1 MARNGSLVITG
12 LREPVAPVVVMMG
25 VAGTGKSAVGSAF
38 AEATGWAFLDADDFH
53 PEANLRKMRSG
64 VPLTD
69 ADRWPWLED
78 LSQVLRDHQGRGER
92 CVLAC
97 SALKQSYR
105 ALLEE
110 AAPSARWFHLHGPS
124 DLNRVA
130 APVSFRSF
138 YGRRDVAEPA
148 PGFRAAQS
156 CNSSGYSVISR
167 RITPMCDQGS
177 GGASR
182 NLMQN
187 GLCER
192 IVKPQV

>member
-12 LREPVAPVVVMMG
+12 LRGPVAPVVVMMG
-25 VAGTGKSAVGSAF
+25 VAGTGKSVVGSAL

-53 PEANLRKMRSG
+53 PETNLRKMRSG

-78 LSQVLRDHQGRGER
+78 LSQLLRDYQGRGER

-124 DLNRVA
+124 DLIESRL
-130 APVSFRSF
+130 RSRSGHF
-138 YGRRDVAEPA
+138 MGAEMLQSQLRDLELPSRATRLDIRLSVEELLQCVIKALAEPA
-148 PGFRAAQS
+148 E
-156 CNSSGYSVISR
+156 I
-167 RITPMCDQGS
+167 
-177 GGASR
+177 
-182 NLMQN
+182 
-187 GLCER
+187 
-192 IVKPQV
+192 